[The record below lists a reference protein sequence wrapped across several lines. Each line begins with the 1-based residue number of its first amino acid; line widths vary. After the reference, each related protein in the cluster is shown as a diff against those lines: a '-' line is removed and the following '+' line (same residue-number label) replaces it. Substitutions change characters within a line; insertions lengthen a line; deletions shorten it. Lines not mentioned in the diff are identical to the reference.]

1 MNLQGG
7 IILAFTLLLAGC
19 AHLKAT
25 EELLVLRVT
34 WEQPARQAGVYDEA
48 QQAVESIDRA
58 ILTGD
63 PKRVRAAIMAL
74 EQPYRELRAEIERP
88 TAEQAAFDER
98 VLRLWDAVNDPGVDW
113 IGAGLVIVRT
123 MARVL

>member
-1 MNLQGG
+1 MNQYGA
-7 IILAFTLLLAGC
+7 IIMIAALLLAGC
-19 AHLKAT
+19 THLKAT
-25 EELLVLRVT
+25 EDLLVLRVT

-48 QQAVESIDRA
+48 QAAVASIDRA

-74 EQPYRELRAEIERP
+74 EHPYRELRAEIERP
-88 TAEQAAFDER
+88 TAEQVAFDER